1 MKIALG
7 ADHAGFE
14 LKEKIEKYLIAK
26 GITVDDRGTNSSES
40 VDYPDYARVVAEE
53 VANKRADRGIL
64 VCGTGIGM
72 SIAANK
78 VPGIRAANAHN
89 ESEAQII
96 REHNDSN
103 VLTLGGRVLDDKTA
117 FKIIDLWLSTPF
129 AGGRHARRV
138 EKIGEIEKVEVPR

>member
-40 VDYPDYARVVAEE
+40 VDYPDYARLVAEE

-64 VCGTGIGM
+64 LCGTGIGM

-89 ESEAQII
+89 ESEALII